1 MSSSVLLQLL
11 PIPGKDVELGDD
23 IKEGAPHA
31 LGPGQ
36 VGVQL
41 VLAPQ
46 LPSPRKVVCLQGH
59 AKSKDI
65 SNSLIRTCQVK
76 GYPRQPD

>member
-11 PIPGKDVELGDD
+11 PVPGKDVEFGDD
-23 IKEGAPHA
+23 IKEGAPGA
-31 LGPGQ
+31 FSPGH

-46 LPSPRKVVCLQGH
+46 LPSPRKVVCLQGQG
-59 AKSKDI
+59 KM
-65 SNSLIRTCQVK
+65 
-76 GYPRQPD
+76 

>member
-1 MSSSVLLQLL
+1 MSSSILLQLL
-11 PIPGKDVELGDD
+11 PIPGQNIKLGDD

-46 LPSPRKVVCLQGH
+46 LPSPRKVICLQGH
-59 AKSKDI
+59 AKSKDTP
-65 SNSLIRTCQVK
+65 NSLIVRHVK
-76 GYPRQPD
+76 F